1 LVLAIAASGL
11 ASCGGDDDEDEN
23 PDDGI
28 EQGDIPLGE
37 TAIVTVVNPVPNEG
51 NTVPV
56 PAELAQE
63 RAGVSV
69 NANPGSED
77 TTDETGL
84 AVVHELGAGMLDLVF
99 GGPDGPALPFTV
111 TSDGDV
117 YDLAVAY
124 NGQAVVAIEN
134 FPIRYAVGTDVSRF
148 AETASAADVGNA
160 LGTDGTIVVLERGL
174 YTGDLHI
181 TGDNILFFGEG
192 FTERRVVI
200 DGSVQVSG
208 TGVRI
213 RGFTITGNI
222 IVEGNG
228 FGMAF
233 TTVQGTTDIRGNAV
247 AFLRNAFC
255 GNPMVPSSS
264 ASLFDNEGMAPLPD
278 PIEECVPPDG
288 GAP

>member
-1 LVLAIAASGL
+1 MASTGL
-11 ASCGGDDDEDEN
+11 LSCGGDEDDDRDDN
-23 PDDGI
+23 DGI

-37 TAIVTVVNPVPNEG
+37 TAIVTVVNPVPNDG
-51 NTVPV
+51 NTAPVPV
-56 PAELAQE
+56 ERTEE
-63 RAGVSV
+63 RAGVLV
-69 NANPGSED
+69 NAEPGSED

-84 AVVHELGAGMLDLVF
+84 AVVHELDAGMLDLVF
-99 GGPDGPALPFTV
+99 GGAGGPALPFTV
-111 TSDGDV
+111 ASDGDV

-134 FPIRYAVGTDVSRF
+134 FPIRYAVGTDAARF
-148 AETASAADVGNA
+148 AETATAADVGNA
-160 LGTDGTIVVLERGL
+160 LATDGTIVVLERGL

-192 FTERRVVI
+192 FTERQVII

-255 GNPMVPSSS
+255 GDVMVPSSN

-278 PIEECVPPDG
+278 PVEECLPPDA